1 MKITNK
7 LFVFFAI
14 IFYGISFSQVTL
26 KGKIISTKTKLP
38 PNENLMIV
46 LENSYKGVFSDS
58 LGNFTLENLEFNKTY
73 KIKSSSIELG
83 NILFELKTT
92 NDTIIHKTFELLSNC
107 KFNSQSA
114 IEDWENNNA
123 KLLLIGSIAPVANS
137 KTDKKFEKRYFIKYY
152 DFGCTPE
159 ALECIIEYNTTILDL
174 MTIRY
179 GKKWKSKMRK
189 DVIIN

>member
-73 KIKSSSIELG
+73 KIK
-83 NILFELKTT
+83 T
-92 NDTIIHKTFELLSNC
+92 
-107 KFNSQSA
+107 
-114 IEDWENNNA
+114 
-123 KLLLIGSIAPVANS
+123 
-137 KTDKKFEKRYFIKYY
+137 
-152 DFGCTPE
+152 
-159 ALECIIEYNTTILDL
+159 
-174 MTIRY
+174 
-179 GKKWKSKMRK
+179 
-189 DVIIN
+189 